1 MGEFSILGKPTPR
14 VDGIPKV
21 TGRAEY
27 TADLSVTGMLYGE
40 VLRSPYPHARI
51 VSIDTHRAEK
61 LVGVRGVIT
70 GKDFNGFRHGFMAH
84 TRDESPLAPDKVR
97 FIGDEVAAV
106 AAIDPDIAHEA
117 IELINVE
124 YEILPT
130 VFDPE
135 EAMREGAPSIHDHV
149 RNNISTE
156 MHMNFGDVEA
166 AFAKADYIR
175 EDRFYSQS
183 VLHGFLEPHACIAS
197 YEEPGKITFW
207 GSKQSPYFPYRN
219 LASAFKVP
227 LSNVRVIQPYVGG
240 GFGGKNDTFALD
252 YSAVMLSKKTGR
264 PVKFVY
270 DIEDV
275 MMAGRRRHP
284 MIMYIKTGVKKD
296 GTLLATECRVIA
308 DGGSYTAVGPMTIY
322 LAGTFLTLPYKLPNL
337 KYDAVRVYTNKPVSV
352 AQRGHGVP
360 QTRFAAD
367 SQLDLI
373 AKDLRIDPAEIR
385 LKNAIEPGFVTVN
398 KFHISSC
405 GLKETIQRSTELVN
419 WKERKEELAKERAKG
434 GRYLRGL
441 GIACNGFMSGARLHG
456 HTACAVIVKVHEDG
470 TVSVLPGATDSGQ
483 GAETVLAT
491 MTAEIL
497 GIAVEDVHVSKVD
510 SFLTPVDPG
519 SYGSRVTSTAGPA
532 LMIAAGKCRNQL
544 SEVASKVLK
553 APADKIEFRDHQ
565 VFVQEG
571 SSNQRISFGKLCR
584 LAYQYGS
591 GQVIIGEG
599 YFGQDVALPNWDTG
613 EGDVANTYTFGTQIA
628 EVVIDRETGQVRLE
642 KMIVAHDLGKM
653 FNPLIVEGQ
662 HDGSIYGG
670 MGHAL
675 YEECLNEDGLTLN
688 PSILDYKMPTALD
701 MPQVMDSI
709 NIETH
714 DPIGPFGAKES
725 AEGTQVSTVPAII
738 NAIFDATGIMFT
750 DLPITPEKILRAL
763 EQQAKQAKG
772 GAQVATAGI

>member
-1 MGEFSILGKPTPR
+1 MGEFSILGKPTLR

-21 TGRAEY
+21 TGVAEY
-27 TADLSVTGMLYGE
+27 AADLSLPGMLYGE

-51 VSIDTHRAEK
+51 VSIDTQRAEQ
-61 LVGVRGVIT
+61 LLGVRGVIT
-70 GKDFNGFRHGFMAH
+70 GKDFNGFRHGFMPH

-97 FIGDEVAAV
+97 FVGDEVAAV
-106 AAIDPDIAHEA
+106 AAIDPDIAQEA
-117 IELINVE
+117 LELIRVE
-124 YEILPT
+124 YDLLPA

-135 EAMREGAPSIHDHV
+135 EAMQEGAPAIHDHV
-149 RNNISTE
+149 KRNISAE

-166 AFAKADYIR
+166 AFAQADHIR
-175 EDRFYSQS
+175 EDRFFSQS
-183 VLHGFLEPHACIAS
+183 VLHGFLEPHACIAR

-270 DIEDV
+270 DLEDV
-275 MMAGRRRHP
+275 LMAGRRRHP
-284 MIMYIKTGVKKD
+284 MIIYIKTGVKKD

-308 DGGSYTAVGPMTIY
+308 DGGAYTAVGPMTIY
-322 LAGTFLTLPYKLPNL
+322 LSGTFLTLPYKLPNL
-337 KYDAVRVYTNKPVSV
+337 KYDALRAYTNKPVSV

-367 SQLDLI
+367 CQLDLI
-373 AKDLRIDPAEIR
+373 AKDLGIDPVDIR
-385 LKNAIEPGFVTVN
+385 LKNAINPGHVTVN

-405 GLKETIQRSTELVN
+405 GLKETIERTTESLK
-419 WKERKEELAKERAKG
+419 WRERKLELAKEREQG
-434 GRYLRGL
+434 GRYLRGVGL
-441 GIACNGFMSGARLHG
+441 ACNGFMSGARLHG

-491 MTAEIL
+491 MTAELL
-497 GIAVEDVHVSKVD
+497 GIAVSDVHVSRVD
-510 SFLTPVDPG
+510 TFLTPVDPG

-532 LMIAAGKCRNQL
+532 LMIAVGKCRAKL
-544 SEVASKVLK
+544 AEVAAKELE
-553 APADKIEFRDHQ
+553 AQPDEIEFRGRKAY
-565 VFVQEG
+565 VKGCQEN
-571 SSNQRISFGKLCR
+571 SMSFSKLCR
-584 LAYQYGS
+584 LAYQHGS

-599 YFGQDVALPNWDTG
+599 YFGQDVDLPDWDTG
-613 EGDVANTYTFGTQIA
+613 EGDVANTYTFGTQVA
-628 EVVIDRETGQVRLE
+628 EVEVDRETGQVRLK
-642 KMIVAHDLGKM
+642 KMIIGHDLGKM
-653 FNPLIVEGQ
+653 FNPLIVGGQ

-670 MGHAL
+670 MGQAL
-675 YEECLNEDGLTLN
+675 YEECLTEDGVTLN
-688 PSILDYKMPTALD
+688 PSILEYKMPTALD
-701 MPQVMDSI
+701 MPGVMESI
-709 NIETH
+709 NIETN

-725 AEGTQVSTVPAII
+725 AEGTQVSTIPAIV
-738 NAIFDATGIMFT
+738 NAIFDATGVMFT
-750 DLPITPEKILRAL
+750 NLPITPEKILRAL
-763 EQQAKQAKG
+763 EKKEKG
-772 GAQVATAGI
+772 GAKDAPAGI

>member
-21 TGRAEY
+21 TGKAEY
-27 TADLSVTGMLYGE
+27 AADISVAGMLYGE

-51 VSIDTHRAEK
+51 VSIDTSRSER
-61 LVGVRGVIT
+61 LPGVRGVIT
-70 GKDFNGFRHGFMAH
+70 GKDFNGFRHGFMPH

-106 AAIDPDIAHEA
+106 AAIDPEIALEA
-117 IELINVE
+117 IGLIRVE
-124 YEILPT
+124 YEILPA

-135 EAMREGAPSIHDHV
+135 EAMKEDAPAIHDHV
-149 RNNISTE
+149 QRNISAE
-156 MHMNFGDVEA
+156 MHMHFGDVEA
-166 AFAKADYIR
+166 AFAQADHIR

-183 VLHGFLEPHACIAS
+183 VLHGFLEPHACIAR

-227 LSNVRVIQPYVGG
+227 LSNVRVIQPYIGG

-252 YSAVMLSKKTGR
+252 YSAVMLSKKTGH

-275 MMAGRRRHP
+275 LMAGRRRHP
-284 MIMYIKTGVKKD
+284 MHVYIKTGVKKD

-308 DGGSYTAVGPMTIY
+308 DGGAYTAVGPMTIY

-337 KYDAVRVYTNKPVSV
+337 KYDAIRVFTNKPVSV

-367 SQLDLI
+367 CQLDLI
-373 AKDLRIDPAEIR
+373 AKDLGIDPVEIR
-385 LKNAIEPGFVTVN
+385 LKNAIEPNHVTVN

-405 GLKETIQRSTELVN
+405 GLQETINGAADMVK
-419 WKERKEELAKERAKG
+419 WKERKEEFARERKQG
-434 GRYLRGL
+434 GRYLRGI

-456 HTACAVIVKVHEDG
+456 HTACAVMVKVHEDG

-497 GIAVEDVHVSKVD
+497 GIAVKDVHVSRVD

-532 LMIAAGKCRNQL
+532 LIIAVGKCRDQL
-544 SEVASKVLK
+544 AEVAATLLKVK
-553 APADKIEFRDHQ
+553 PDEIEFRNHKVYPKDNP
-565 VFVQEG
+565 E
-571 SSNQRISFGKLCR
+571 NAIPFGKLCR
-584 LAYQYGS
+584 LTYQHGS
-591 GQVIIGEG
+591 GKVVMGEG
-599 YFGQDVALPNWDTG
+599 YFGQEVDLPNWETG
-613 EGDVANTYTFGTQIA
+613 EGDVANTYTFGTQVA
-628 EVVIDRETGQVRLE
+628 EVEVDRETGQVKLK
-642 KMIVAHDLGKM
+642 KMIVGHDLGKM

-675 YEECLNEDGLTLN
+675 FEECLNEEGLTLN

-701 MPQVMDSI
+701 MPGVMDSI
-709 NIETH
+709 NIETN

-725 AEGTQVSTVPAII
+725 AEGTQVSTVPAIV
-738 NAIFDATGIMFT
+738 NAIYDAIGVMIT

-763 EQQAKQAKG
+763 EKKEKEGAKNA
-772 GAQVATAGI
+772 AAGI

>member
-1 MGEFSILGKPTPR
+1 MSEFAILGKPTPR

-21 TGRAEY
+21 TGKAQY
-27 TADLSVTGMLYGE
+27 AADLSVAGMLYGE

-51 VSIDTHRAEK
+51 LSIDTSRAER
-61 LVGVRGVIT
+61 LPGVRGVIT

-117 IELINVE
+117 VELIRVE
-124 YEILPT
+124 YEQLPA

-135 EAMREGAPSIHDHV
+135 EAMQEGAPAIHDHV
-149 RNNISTE
+149 QRNISAE
-156 MHMNFGDVEA
+156 MHFNFGDVEA
-166 AFAKADYIR
+166 AFARADHVR

-183 VLHGFLEPHACIAS
+183 VLHGFLEPHACIAQ

-227 LSNVRVIQPYVGG
+227 LSNVRVIQPVVGG

-252 YSAVMLSKKTGR
+252 YAAVMLSKKTGH

-275 MMAGRRRHP
+275 LMAGRRRHP
-284 MIMYIKTGVKKD
+284 MIIYMKTGVKKD

-308 DGGSYTAVGPMTIY
+308 DGGAYTAVGPMTIY
-322 LAGTFLTLPYKLPNL
+322 LAGAFLTLPYKLPNL
-337 KYDAVRVYTNKPVSV
+337 KYDAWRVYTNKPVSV

-367 SQLDLI
+367 CQLDLI
-373 AKDLRIDPAEIR
+373 AKDLGLDPVEIR
-385 LKNAIEPGFVTVN
+385 LKNAIEPGHVTVN
-398 KFHISSC
+398 KIHISSC
-405 GLKETIQRSTELVN
+405 GLKETINRSTEFVN
-419 WKERKEELAKERAKG
+419 WKERKQELAKEREKG
-434 GRYLRGL
+434 GRYLRGIGL
-441 GIACNGFMSGARLHG
+441 ACNGFMSGARLHG
-456 HTACAVIVKVHEDG
+456 HTACAVVVKVHEDG

-491 MTAEIL
+491 MAAEVL
-497 GIAVEDVHVSKVD
+497 GITLEDVHVSRVD

-532 LMIAAGKCRNQL
+532 LLIAVGKCRTQL
-544 SEVASKVLK
+544 AEVAAKLLD
-553 APADKIEFRDHQ
+553 APVAEIEFRERKA
-565 VFVQEG
+565 FVKGDPTKQMP
-571 SSNQRISFGKLCR
+571 FGKLCR

-599 YFGQDVALPNWDTG
+599 YFGQNVALPNWDTG
-613 EGDVANTYTFGTQIA
+613 EGDVANAYTFGTQVA
-628 EVVIDRETGQVRLE
+628 EVEVDRETGQVKLK

-670 MGHAL
+670 MGQAL

-701 MPQVMDSI
+701 MPGVMESI
-709 NIETH
+709 NIETN
-714 DPIGPFGAKES
+714 DPLGPFGAKES
-725 AEGTQVSTVPAII
+725 AEGTQVSTVPAIV
-738 NAIFDATGIMFT
+738 NAIYDATGIMFT
-750 DLPITPEKILRAL
+750 DLPITPEKVLRAL
-763 EQQAKQAKG
+763 EQKEQG
-772 GAQVATAGI
+772 GGPIVPASI